1 MTLAEPLFDPFTPE
15 AFDDPHP
22 QYRRLRAE
30 APVLWSDRLRSW
42 VLFGYRD
49 VHRFFS
55 DPALSADRSLATK
68 YEGER
73 DDRIR
78 GVGSEPPEHTPVRAA
93 ITRSLYPMVAQLLPA
108 VEALVDDMLDV
119 LARSVER
126 FLDESRLGV
135 AAAPAGGD
143 TAGGDTACGDTGGG
157 DTGPADL
164 IRDFAYPLP
173 ITVIADLFGV
183 PETDRARFQDWSHT
197 LARRMD
203 RFYRKDG
210 ERSFD
215 AFAGYFGDLVA
226 DRRRRPGDDLVSR
239 MLDAGL
245 TDGRGVPYDAPLTD
259 DEIVG
264 LCTTLIFAGHETTT
278 NLLGNGVL
286 ALLRHPAQHRRLVAD
301 PRGLAE
307 TAVEELLRFD
317 SPAQMISRTVIAETT
332 FGDQVLRPGDA
343 VLGVIGSANHD
354 EAEFGSDADELD
366 VGRTPNYHLA
376 FGLGRHFCPGARLS
390 RLEARVA
397 LPALLERFPDLR
409 LADGDP
415 PAYRPTAV
423 LRGLERLPVTVD
435 DVG

>member
-1 MTLAEPLFDPFTPE
+1 MTLAEPVFDPFTPE

-42 VLFGYRD
+42 VLFRYRD

-68 YEGER
+68 YEGDR

-93 ITRSLYPMVAQLLPA
+93 ITRSLYPMVGQLLPA
-108 VEALVDDMLDV
+108 VEALVDDMVDV
-119 LARSVER
+119 LDRSVER
-126 FLDESRLGV
+126 FLDESGRLW
-135 AAAPAGGD
+135 AD
-143 TAGGDTACGDTGGG
+143 NTAGAGSTAVAGSTAGAAD
-157 DTGPADL
+157 PADL

-173 ITVIADLFGV
+173 IAVIADLFGV
-183 PETDRARFQDWSHT
+183 PESDRVQFQEWSHT

-226 DRRRRPGDDLVSR
+226 ERRRRPGDDLVSR
-239 MLDAGL
+239 MLDAAL
-245 TDGRGVPYDAPLTD
+245 TDSRGVPYEAPLTD

-317 SPAQMISRTVIAETT
+317 SPAQMISRTVIAETM
-332 FGDQVLRPGDA
+332 FGDHVLYPGDA

-354 EAEFGSDADELD
+354 EAEFGPDADELD
-366 VGRTPNYHLA
+366 VGRAPNYHLA

-397 LPALLERFPDLR
+397 LPALLERLPDLR

-415 PAYRPTAV
+415 PLYRPTAV
-423 LRGLERLPVTVD
+423 LRGLERLPVTVAR
-435 DVG
+435 

>member
-22 QYRRLRAE
+22 QYRRLRVE

-108 VEALVDDMLDV
+108 VEALVDDMTGV
-119 LARSVER
+119 LARSSER
-126 FLDESRLGV
+126 FLDESVRLGGS
-135 AAAPAGGD
+135 AAE
-143 TAGGDTACGDTGGG
+143 
-157 DTGPADL
+157 PADL

-173 ITVIADLFGV
+173 IAVIADLFGV
-183 PETDRARFQDWSHT
+183 PEGDRVQFQDWSHT

-203 RFYRKDG
+203 RFYRSDG

-226 DRRRRPGDDLVSR
+226 ERRRRPGDDLVSR
-239 MLDAGL
+239 MLEANL
-245 TDGRGVPYDAPLTD
+245 TDSHGVPYEAPLTD

-317 SPAQMISRTVIAETT
+317 SPAQMISRTVIAETA
-332 FGDQVLRPGDA
+332 FGDHVLRPGDA

-354 EAEFGSDADELD
+354 EAEFGPDADELD
-366 VGRTPNYHLA
+366 VARTPNYHLA

-397 LPALLERFPDLR
+397 LPALLERLPDLR
-409 LADGDP
+409 LVDGDP

-423 LRGLERLPVTVD
+423 LRGLERLPVTVAR
-435 DVG
+435 

>member
-1 MTLAEPLFDPFTPE
+1 MTLAEPVFDPFTPE

-42 VLFGYRD
+42 VLFRYRD

-68 YEGER
+68 YEGDR

-93 ITRSLYPMVAQLLPA
+93 ITRSLYPMVGQLLPA
-108 VEALVDDMLDV
+108 VEALVDDMVDV
-119 LARSVER
+119 LDRSVER
-126 FLDESRLGV
+126 FLDESGRLW
-135 AAAPAGGD
+135 AGN
-143 TAGGDTACGDTGGG
+143 TAGAGSTAVAGSTAGAAD
-157 DTGPADL
+157 PADL

-173 ITVIADLFGV
+173 IAVIADLFGV
-183 PETDRARFQDWSHT
+183 PESDRVQFQEWSHT

-226 DRRRRPGDDLVSR
+226 ERRRRPGDDLVSR
-239 MLDAGL
+239 MLDAAL
-245 TDGRGVPYDAPLTD
+245 TDSRGVPYEAPLTD

-317 SPAQMISRTVIAETT
+317 SPAQMISRTVIAETM
-332 FGDQVLRPGDA
+332 FGDHVLHPGDA

-354 EAEFGSDADELD
+354 EAEFGPDADELD
-366 VGRTPNYHLA
+366 VGRAPNYHLA

-397 LPALLERFPDLR
+397 LPALLERLPDLR

-415 PAYRPTAV
+415 PLYRPTAV
-423 LRGLERLPVTVD
+423 LRGLERLPVTVAR
-435 DVG
+435 

>member
-1 MTLAEPLFDPFTPE
+1 MTLAEPVFDPFTPE
-15 AFDDPHP
+15 AFADPHP

-42 VLFGYRD
+42 VLFRYRD

-68 YEGER
+68 YEGDR

-93 ITRSLYPMVAQLLPA
+93 ITRSLYPMVGQLLPA
-108 VEALVDDMLDV
+108 VEALVDDMVDV
-119 LARSVER
+119 LDRSVER
-126 FLDESRLGV
+126 FLDESGRLW
-135 AAAPAGGD
+135 AGN
-143 TAGGDTACGDTGGG
+143 TAGAGSTAVAGSTAGAAD
-157 DTGPADL
+157 PADL

-173 ITVIADLFGV
+173 IAVIADLFGV
-183 PETDRARFQDWSHT
+183 PESDRVQFQEWSHT

-226 DRRRRPGDDLVSR
+226 ERRRRPGDDLVSR
-239 MLDAGL
+239 MLDAAL
-245 TDGRGVPYDAPLTD
+245 TDSRGVPYEAPLTD

-317 SPAQMISRTVIAETT
+317 SPAQMISRTVIAETM
-332 FGDQVLRPGDA
+332 FGDHVLHPGDA

-354 EAEFGSDADELD
+354 EAEFGPDADELD
-366 VGRTPNYHLA
+366 VGRAPNYHLA

-397 LPALLERFPDLR
+397 LPALLERLPDLR

-415 PAYRPTAV
+415 PLYRPTAV
-423 LRGLERLPVTVD
+423 LRGLERLPVTVAR
-435 DVG
+435 